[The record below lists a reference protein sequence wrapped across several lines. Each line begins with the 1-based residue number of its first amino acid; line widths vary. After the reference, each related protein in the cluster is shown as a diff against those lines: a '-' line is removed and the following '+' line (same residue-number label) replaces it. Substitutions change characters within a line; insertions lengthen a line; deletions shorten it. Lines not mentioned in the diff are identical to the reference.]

1 MSTAAETRVKPKNEL
16 PREVYLSLVD
26 SLFGHFAAMLA
37 GAICVTVAATLTAWK
52 TQDPWLWAC
61 AAIVLAIG
69 IARAIQM
76 HRYEQDKPQT
86 IAAAKRWEFHYA
98 IGAVAYCGML
108 GIWCLIGIGFNDD
121 QTVHLLCAIV
131 TVANV
136 VAGTSRVSGQPYIV
150 LSTLLAACAPLALGL
165 VLQNNPYYAAI
176 GILISLFFLGLH
188 RITAGLH
195 ETNLKAAIASHEIA
209 LLASRFDT
217 ALNNMPH
224 GLCMCDGKGRITVAN
239 RRLTELLGI
248 PRDSITPDTTIGDLL
263 QHCVTAGTLSER
275 NAERVTTHL
284 GHHISGSGDADST
297 IETLGNRAFEF
308 TVEVMENGGTV
319 VIVEDITERK
329 NAEAKIS
336 HMARFDAVTG
346 LPNRS
351 FFHDQLDN
359 ALRATRT
366 LDSCAV
372 LFIDLDQ
379 FKQVNDTLGH
389 PVGDRLLTSVA
400 DRLRGIVS
408 PTDTVAR
415 FGGDEFVVFRAGIA
429 SMDDAASLARRI
441 VDELGAPYE
450 IDHHQLIIGASIGIA
465 TNSRVGI
472 TADHLMKNADMALYR
487 AKSDGRGTWH
497 FFEWEMAT
505 KAESRRGLELDLRN
519 AVAADGFELHYQPLL
534 SMQTRRITTCEALLR
549 WSHPERGMIP
559 PGEFV
564 PLAEEMGLIGT
575 IGAWVLRQAC
585 IEATRWPAHVRV
597 AVNLSPMQFRR
608 GRVVEDVLG
617 ALAESGLPAS
627 RLEIE
632 ITESVLLQ
640 DTPTTHAV
648 LMQLHDA
655 GVSISLDDFG
665 TGYSSLSYLHRFP
678 LQKVKI
684 DRSFLRSSGAD
695 RSNKLLHGI
704 ARLSADLGMSVVVEG
719 IETDEQLALVLA
731 EPAITEAQGF
741 LFSRPVPKR
750 DIRALLSAAT
760 PYIRRVA

>member
-1 MSTAAETRVKPKNEL
+1 MSTAAETHVKPKNEL

-26 SLFGHFAAMLA
+26 SLFGNFAAMLA
-37 GAICVTVAATLTAWK
+37 GAICVAVAATLSAWK

-61 AAIVLAIG
+61 AVIVLVIG

-76 HRYEQDKPQT
+76 RGYEQDKPQT
-86 IAAAKRWEFHYA
+86 IAAAKRWEFQYA

-195 ETNLKAAIASHEIA
+195 ETNLKAAISSHEIA

-248 PRDSITPDTTIGDLL
+248 PRDLIAPDTTIGDLL
-263 QHCVTAGTLSER
+263 QHCVTVGTLSER
-275 NAERVTTHL
+275 NAARVTTHL

-297 IETLGNRAFEF
+297 IETQGDRAFEF

-319 VIVEDITERK
+319 LIVEDITERK
-329 NAEAKIS
+329 TAEAKIS

-351 FFHDQLDN
+351 FFHDQLDS
-359 ALRATRT
+359 ALRATRA

-400 DRLRGIVS
+400 DRLRGIVCPS
-408 PTDTVAR
+408 DTVAR
-415 FGGDEFVVFRAGIA
+415 FGGDEFVVFRAGI
-429 SMDDAASLARRI
+429 SDMDDAASLARRI

-465 TNSRVGI
+465 TNSRVAI

-487 AKSDGRGTWH
+487 AKSDGRGTWR

-519 AVAADGFELHYQPLL
+519 AVATEGFELHYQPLL
-534 SMQTRRITTCEALLR
+534 NMQTRRITTCEALLR
-549 WSHPERGMIP
+549 WPHPERGMIS

-597 AVNLSPMQFRR
+597 AVNLSPVQFKR
-608 GRVVEDVLG
+608 GSVVEDVLS
-617 ALAESGLPAS
+617 ALAGSGLPAS

-640 DTPTTHAV
+640 DTPATSAV

-684 DRSFLRSSGAD
+684 DRSFLRSSGVE

-719 IETDEQLALVLA
+719 IETDEHLALVLA

-750 DIRALLSAAT
+750 DIRALLSTAT

>member
-1 MSTAAETRVKPKNEL
+1 MSIAAETHVKPKNEL

-26 SLFGHFAAMLA
+26 SLFGNFAAMLA
-37 GAICVTVAATLTAWK
+37 GAICVAVAATLSAWK

-61 AAIVLAIG
+61 AVIVLVIG

-76 HRYEQDKPQT
+76 RGYEQDKPQT
-86 IAAAKRWEFHYA
+86 IAAAKRWEFQYA

-195 ETNLKAAIASHEIA
+195 ETNLKAAVSSHEIA

-248 PRDSITPDTTIGDLL
+248 PRDLIAPDTTIGDLL
-263 QHCVTAGTLSER
+263 QHCVTVGTLSER
-275 NAERVTTHL
+275 NAARVTTHL

-297 IETLGNRAFEF
+297 IETQGDRAFEF

-319 VIVEDITERK
+319 LIVEDITERK
-329 NAEAKIS
+329 TAEAKIS

-351 FFHDQLDN
+351 FFHDQLDS
-359 ALRATRT
+359 ALRATRA

-400 DRLRGIVS
+400 DRLRGIVCPS
-408 PTDTVAR
+408 DTVAR
-415 FGGDEFVVFRAGIA
+415 FGGDEFVVFRAGI
-429 SMDDAASLARRI
+429 SDMDDAASLARRI
-441 VDELGAPYE
+441 VEELGAPYE

-465 TNSRVGI
+465 TNSRVAI

-487 AKSDGRGTWH
+487 AKSDGRGTWR

-519 AVAADGFELHYQPLL
+519 AVATEGFELLFERSYMPLQPANDYRP
-534 SMQTRRITTCEALLR
+534 MAD
-549 WSHPERGMIP
+549 
-559 PGEFV
+559 
-564 PLAEEMGLIGT
+564 A
-575 IGAWVLRQAC
+575 
-585 IEATRWPAHVRV
+585 PAM
-597 AVNLSPMQFRR
+597 P
-608 GRVVEDVLG
+608 VLG
-617 ALAESGLPAS
+617 
-627 RLEIE
+627 
-632 ITESVLLQ
+632 
-640 DTPTTHAV
+640 
-648 LMQLHDA
+648 M
-655 GVSISLDDFG
+655 
-665 TGYSSLSYLHRFP
+665 
-678 LQKVKI
+678 
-684 DRSFLRSSGAD
+684 
-695 RSNKLLHGI
+695 
-704 ARLSADLGMSVVVEG
+704 MS
-719 IETDEQLALVLA
+719 
-731 EPAITEAQGF
+731 
-741 LFSRPVPKR
+741 
-750 DIRALLSAAT
+750 
-760 PYIRRVA
+760 

>member
-61 AAIVLAIG
+61 AAIVLVIG

-76 HRYEQDKPQT
+76 RRYEQNKPQT
-86 IAAAKRWEFHYA
+86 IAAAKRWEFEYA

-248 PRDSITPDTTIGDLL
+248 PRDLIAPDTTIGDLL
-263 QHCVTAGTLSER
+263 QHCVTVGTLSER

-284 GHHISGSGDADST
+284 GQHMSGSGDADST
-297 IETLGNRAFEF
+297 IETLGDRAFEF

-319 VIVEDITERK
+319 LIVEDITERK
-329 NAEAKIS
+329 TAEAKIS

-359 ALRATRT
+359 ALRATRA

-429 SMDDAASLARRI
+429 NMDDAASLARRI
-441 VDELGAPYE
+441 VEELGAPYE

-549 WSHPERGMIP
+549 WPHPERGMIP

-608 GRVVEDVLG
+608 GSVVEDVLG

-640 DTPTTHAV
+640 DTPATHAV

-684 DRSFLRSSGAD
+684 DRSFLRSSGVE

-760 PYIRRVA
+760 PYVRRVA

>member
-1 MSTAAETRVKPKNEL
+1 MSTAAETHVKPKNEL

-26 SLFGHFAAMLA
+26 SLFGNFAAMLA

-76 HRYEQDKPQT
+76 RRYEQDKPQT

-150 LSTLLAACAPLALGL
+150 LATLLAACAPLALGL

-248 PRDSITPDTTIGDLL
+248 PRDLIAPDTTISDLL
-263 QHCVTAGTLSER
+263 QHCVTVGTLSER

-284 GHHISGSGDADST
+284 GQHMSGSGDADST
-297 IETLGNRAFEF
+297 IETLGDRAFEF

-319 VIVEDITERK
+319 LIVEDITERK
-329 NAEAKIS
+329 TAEAKIS

-359 ALRATRT
+359 ALRATRA

-429 SMDDAASLARRI
+429 DMDDPASLARRI
-441 VDELGAPYE
+441 VDELGTPYE

-549 WSHPERGMIP
+549 WPHPERGMIP

-585 IEATRWPAHVRV
+585 IEAMRWPAHVRV
-597 AVNLSPMQFRR
+597 AVNLSPMQFKR
-608 GRVVEDVLG
+608 GSVVEDVLG

-640 DTPTTHAV
+640 DTPATHAV

-684 DRSFLRSSGAD
+684 DRSFLRSSGVE

-760 PYIRRVA
+760 PYVRRVA

>member
-76 HRYEQDKPQT
+76 RRYEQDKPQT

-108 GIWCLIGIGFNDD
+108 GIWCLIGIGLNDD

-248 PRDSITPDTTIGDLL
+248 PRDLIAPDTTIGDLL
-263 QHCVTAGTLSER
+263 QHCVTVGTLSER

-284 GHHISGSGDADST
+284 GQHMSGSGDADST
-297 IETLGNRAFEF
+297 IETLGDRAFEF

-319 VIVEDITERK
+319 LIVEDITERK

-429 SMDDAASLARRI
+429 DMDDPASLARRI
-441 VDELGAPYE
+441 VDELGTPYE

-534 SMQTRRITTCEALLR
+534 NMQTRRITTCEALLR
-549 WSHPERGMIP
+549 WPHPERGMIP

-608 GRVVEDVLG
+608 GSVVEDVLG

-640 DTPTTHAV
+640 DTPATHAV

-684 DRSFLRSSGAD
+684 DRSFLRSSGVE

-760 PYIRRVA
+760 PYVRRVA

>member
-61 AAIVLAIG
+61 AAIVLVIG

-76 HRYEQDKPQT
+76 RRYEQNKPQT
-86 IAAAKRWEFHYA
+86 IAAAKRWEFEYA

-248 PRDSITPDTTIGDLL
+248 PRDLIAPDTTIGDLL
-263 QHCVTAGTLSER
+263 QHCVTVGTLSER

-284 GHHISGSGDADST
+284 GQHMSGSGDADST
-297 IETLGNRAFEF
+297 IETLGDRAFEF

-319 VIVEDITERK
+319 LIVEDITERK
-329 NAEAKIS
+329 TAEAKIS

-359 ALRATRT
+359 ALRATRA

-429 SMDDAASLARRI
+429 DMDDPASLARRI
-441 VDELGAPYE
+441 VDELGTPYE

-549 WSHPERGMIP
+549 WPHPERGMIP

-608 GRVVEDVLG
+608 GSVVEDVLG

-640 DTPTTHAV
+640 DTPATHAV

-684 DRSFLRSSGAD
+684 DRSFLRSSGVE

-760 PYIRRVA
+760 PYVRRVA

>member
-1 MSTAAETRVKPKNEL
+1 MSTAAETHVKPKNEL

-26 SLFGHFAAMLA
+26 SLFGNFAAMLA
-37 GAICVTVAATLTAWK
+37 GAICVAVAATLSAWK

-61 AAIVLAIG
+61 AVIVLVIG

-76 HRYEQDKPQT
+76 RGYEQDKPQT
-86 IAAAKRWEFHYA
+86 IAAAKRWEFQYA

-108 GIWCLIGIGFNDD
+108 GIWCLIGIGLNDD

-248 PRDSITPDTTIGDLL
+248 PRDLIAPDTTISDLL
-263 QHCVTAGTLSER
+263 QHCVTVGTLSER

-284 GHHISGSGDADST
+284 GQHMSGSGDADST
-297 IETLGNRAFEF
+297 IETLGDRAFEF

-319 VIVEDITERK
+319 LIVEDITERK
-329 NAEAKIS
+329 TAEAKIS

-429 SMDDAASLARRI
+429 NMDDAASLARRI
-441 VDELGAPYE
+441 VEELGAPYE

-519 AVAADGFELHYQPLL
+519 AVATEGFELHYQPLL
-534 SMQTRRITTCEALLR
+534 NMQTRRITTCEALLR
-549 WSHPERGMIP
+549 WPHPERGMIP

-608 GRVVEDVLG
+608 GSVVEDVLG

-640 DTPTTHAV
+640 DTPATHAV

-684 DRSFLRSSGAD
+684 DRSFLRSSGVE

-760 PYIRRVA
+760 PYVRRVA

>member
-1 MSTAAETRVKPKNEL
+1 MSTAAETHIKPKNEL

-26 SLFGHFAAMLA
+26 SLFGNFAAMLA
-37 GAICVTVAATLTAWK
+37 GAICVAVAATLSAWK

-61 AAIVLAIG
+61 AVIVLVIG

-76 HRYEQDKPQT
+76 RGYEQDKPQT
-86 IAAAKRWEFHYA
+86 IAAAKRWEFQYA

-195 ETNLKAAIASHEIA
+195 ETNLKAAISSHEIA

-248 PRDSITPDTTIGDLL
+248 PRDLIAPDTTIGDLL
-263 QHCVTAGTLSER
+263 QHCVTVGTLSER
-275 NAERVTTHL
+275 NAARVTTHL

-297 IETLGNRAFEF
+297 IETQGDRAFEF

-319 VIVEDITERK
+319 LIVEDITERK
-329 NAEAKIS
+329 TAEAKIS

-351 FFHDQLDN
+351 FFHDQLDS
-359 ALRATRT
+359 ALRATRA

-400 DRLRGIVS
+400 DRLRGIVCPS
-408 PTDTVAR
+408 DTVAR
-415 FGGDEFVVFRAGIA
+415 FGGDEFVVFRAGI
-429 SMDDAASLARRI
+429 SDMDDAASLARRI
-441 VDELGAPYE
+441 VEELGAPYE
-450 IDHHQLIIGASIGIA
+450 IDHHQLLIGASIGIA
-465 TNSRVGI
+465 TNSRVAI

-487 AKSDGRGTWH
+487 AKSDGRGTWR

-519 AVAADGFELHYQPLL
+519 AVATEGFELLFERSYMPLQPANDYRP
-534 SMQTRRITTCEALLR
+534 MAD
-549 WSHPERGMIP
+549 
-559 PGEFV
+559 
-564 PLAEEMGLIGT
+564 A
-575 IGAWVLRQAC
+575 
-585 IEATRWPAHVRV
+585 PAM
-597 AVNLSPMQFRR
+597 P
-608 GRVVEDVLG
+608 VLG
-617 ALAESGLPAS
+617 
-627 RLEIE
+627 
-632 ITESVLLQ
+632 
-640 DTPTTHAV
+640 
-648 LMQLHDA
+648 M
-655 GVSISLDDFG
+655 
-665 TGYSSLSYLHRFP
+665 
-678 LQKVKI
+678 
-684 DRSFLRSSGAD
+684 
-695 RSNKLLHGI
+695 
-704 ARLSADLGMSVVVEG
+704 MS
-719 IETDEQLALVLA
+719 
-731 EPAITEAQGF
+731 
-741 LFSRPVPKR
+741 
-750 DIRALLSAAT
+750 
-760 PYIRRVA
+760 

>member
-1 MSTAAETRVKPKNEL
+1 MSTAAETHVKPKNEL

-26 SLFGHFAAMLA
+26 SLFGNFAAMLA
-37 GAICVTVAATLTAWK
+37 GAICVAVAATLSAWK

-61 AAIVLAIG
+61 AVIVLVIG

-76 HRYEQDKPQT
+76 RGYEQDKPQT
-86 IAAAKRWEFHYA
+86 IAAAKRWEFQYA

-195 ETNLKAAIASHEIA
+195 ETNLKAAISSHEIA

-239 RRLTELLGI
+239 CRLTELLGI
-248 PRDSITPDTTIGDLL
+248 PRDLIAPDTTIGDLL
-263 QHCVTAGTLSER
+263 QHCVTVGTLSER
-275 NAERVTTHL
+275 NAARVTTHL

-297 IETLGNRAFEF
+297 IETQGDRAFEF

-319 VIVEDITERK
+319 LIVEDITERK
-329 NAEAKIS
+329 TAEAKIS

-351 FFHDQLDN
+351 FFHDQLDS
-359 ALRATRT
+359 ALRATRA

-400 DRLRGIVS
+400 DRLRGIVCPS
-408 PTDTVAR
+408 DTVAR
-415 FGGDEFVVFRAGIA
+415 FGGDEFVVFRAGI
-429 SMDDAASLARRI
+429 SDMDDAASLARRI
-441 VDELGAPYE
+441 VEELGAPYE
-450 IDHHQLIIGASIGIA
+450 IDHHQLLIGASIGIA
-465 TNSRVGI
+465 TNSRVAI

-487 AKSDGRGTWH
+487 AKSDGRGTWR

-519 AVAADGFELHYQPLL
+519 AVATEGFELHYQPLL
-534 SMQTRRITTCEALLR
+534 NMQTRRITTCEALLR
-549 WSHPERGMIP
+549 WPHPERGMIS

-585 IEATRWPAHVRV
+585 IEAMRWPAHVRV
-597 AVNLSPMQFRR
+597 AVNLSPVQFKR
-608 GRVVEDVLG
+608 GSVVEDVLS
-617 ALAESGLPAS
+617 ALAGSGLPAS

-640 DTPTTHAV
+640 DTPATSAV

-684 DRSFLRSSGAD
+684 DRSFLRSSGVE

-719 IETDEQLALVLA
+719 IETDEHLALVLA

>member
-76 HRYEQDKPQT
+76 RRYEQDKPQT

-108 GIWCLIGIGFNDD
+108 GIWCLIGIGLNDD

-248 PRDSITPDTTIGDLL
+248 PRDLIAPDTTISDLL
-263 QHCVTAGTLSER
+263 QHCVTVGTLSER

-284 GHHISGSGDADST
+284 GQHMSGSGDADST
-297 IETLGNRAFEF
+297 IETLGDRAFEF

-319 VIVEDITERK
+319 LIVEDITERK
-329 NAEAKIS
+329 TAEAKIS

-359 ALRATRT
+359 ALRATRA

-429 SMDDAASLARRI
+429 NMDDAASLARRI
-441 VDELGAPYE
+441 VEELGAPYE

-534 SMQTRRITTCEALLR
+534 NMQTRRITTCEALLR
-549 WSHPERGMIP
+549 WPHPERGMIP

-608 GRVVEDVLG
+608 GSVVEDVLG

-640 DTPTTHAV
+640 DTPATHAV

-684 DRSFLRSSGAD
+684 DRSFLRSSGVE

-760 PYIRRVA
+760 PYVRRVA

>member
-1 MSTAAETRVKPKNEL
+1 MSIATETHVKPKTEL
-16 PREVYLSLVD
+16 PRDVYLSLVD
-26 SLFGHFAAMLA
+26 SLFGNFAAMLA
-37 GAICVTVAATLTAWK
+37 GGICVAVAATLTAWK
-52 TQDPWLWAC
+52 TQDPLLWAC
-61 AAIVLAIG
+61 AAIVLVLG

-76 HRYEQDKPQT
+76 RRYEENKPKT
-86 IAAAKRWEFHYA
+86 AAAAKRWEFQYVV
-98 IGAVAYCGML
+98 GAVAYCGML

-136 VAGTSRVSGQPYIV
+136 VAGASRVSGQPYIV

-165 VLQNNPYYAAI
+165 LLQNNPYYAAI

-195 ETNLKAAIASHEIA
+195 ETNLKAAIASHEISS
-209 LLASRFDT
+209 LARRFDT

-239 RRLTELLGI
+239 RRLTELLGV
-248 PRDSITPDTTIGDLL
+248 PRDLITPEITIRGLL
-263 QHCVTAGTLSER
+263 QRCTVVGTLSER
-275 NAERVTTHL
+275 NAERVLTHL
-284 GHHISGSGDADST
+284 THHISGSSDAEPT
-297 IETLGNRAFEF
+297 IETQGERAFEF

-329 NAEAKIS
+329 TAEAKIN

-351 FFHDQLDN
+351 FFHDQLEN
-359 ALRATRT
+359 ALRAART

-400 DRLRGIVS
+400 DRLRDIVR

-429 SMDDAASLARRI
+429 NMDDAASLAARI
-441 VDELGAPYE
+441 VDELGRPYE

-465 TNSRVGI
+465 TNSREAI
-472 TADHLMKNADMALYR
+472 TADHVMKNADMALYR
-487 AKSDGRGTWH
+487 AKSDGRGTWR
-497 FFEWEMAT
+497 FFEWEMAV

-519 AVAADGFELHYQPLL
+519 TVAEEGFELHYQPLL
-534 SMQTRRITTCEALLR
+534 NMKTRRISTCEALLR
-549 WSHPERGMIP
+549 WRHPERGMISP
-559 PGEFV
+559 AEFI

-585 IEATRWPAHVRV
+585 IEATRWPADVRI
-597 AVNLSPMQFRR
+597 AVNLSPVQFKR
-608 GRVVEDVLG
+608 GSVVEDVLN

-640 DTPTTHAV
+640 DTPATSAV
-648 LMQLHDA
+648 LMQLRDA

-684 DRSFLRSSGAD
+684 DRSFLRTNGAD

-750 DIRALLSAAT
+750 DIRDLLAAST
-760 PYIRRVA
+760 PYIRKVA

>member
-1 MSTAAETRVKPKNEL
+1 M
-16 PREVYLSLVD
+16 PREIYLSLVD
-26 SLFGHFAAMLA
+26 SLFGNVSAMLA
-37 GAICVTVAATLTAWK
+37 GAICVAVAATLTAWK
-52 TQDPWLWAC
+52 TDDPWLWAC
-61 AAIVLAIG
+61 AAGLLAVG
-69 IARAIQM
+69 VARAIQM
-76 HRYEQDKPQT
+76 RRYEQNKPQT
-86 IAAAKRWEFHYA
+86 GQAARRWEVQYA
-98 IGAVAYCGML
+98 VGAIAYCGML
-108 GIWCLIGIGFNDD
+108 GLWCLAGIGFQPD
-121 QTVHLLCAIV
+121 QTVHLMCSMVA
-131 TVANV
+131 VANV
-136 VAGTSRVSGQPYIV
+136 VAGTSRVSGRPYIV
-150 LSTLLAACAPLALGL
+150 LFTLLATCVPLALGL
-165 VLQNNPYYAAI
+165 ILQANLYYAAL

-188 RITAGLH
+188 RITSGLH
-195 ETNLKAAIASHEIA
+195 ETNMKAVIASHEVS
-209 LLASRFDT
+209 LLAHRFDT

-224 GLCMCDGKGRITVAN
+224 GLCMCDATGRITVAN
-239 RRLTELLGI
+239 RRLTELLAV
-248 PRDSITPDTTIGDLL
+248 PRADLTPDTTIADLL
-263 QHCVTAGTLSER
+263 ERCVTVGTLSKR
-275 NAERVTTHL
+275 NAERVLMHL
-284 GHHISGSGDADST
+284 TCHISGSGDADST
-297 IETLGNRAFEF
+297 LEIIGERAFEF

-351 FFHDQLDN
+351 FFHDQLEN
-359 ALRATRT
+359 ALRLTRA
-366 LDSCAV
+366 LESCAV

-389 PVGDRLLTSVA
+389 PIGDRLLSSVA
-400 DRLRGIVS
+400 DRLRAIVR
-408 PTDTVAR
+408 PTDTIAR
-415 FGGDEFVVFRAGIA
+415 FGGDEFVVFRAGVA
-429 SMDDAASLARRI
+429 SAEEATALAARI
-441 VDELGAPYE
+441 VDGLGQPYQ

-465 TNSRVGI
+465 TNSRDGI

-487 AKSDGRGTWH
+487 AKSDGRGTWR
-497 FFEWEMAT
+497 FFEWEMAV

-519 AVAADGFELHYQPLL
+519 TVAEEGFELHYQPLL
-534 SMQTRRITTCEALLR
+534 NMKTQRISTCEALLR
-549 WSHPERGMIP
+549 WKHPVRGMISP
-559 PGEFV
+559 AEFI

-575 IGAWVLRQAC
+575 IGSWVLRQAC
-585 IEATRWPAHVRV
+585 IEATRWPADVRV
-597 AVNLSPMQFRR
+597 AVNLSPVQFKR
-608 GRVVEDVLG
+608 GGVVEDVLN
-617 ALAESGLPAS
+617 ALAASGLPPS

-640 DTPTTHAV
+640 DTPATHAI
-648 LMQLHDA
+648 LFQLRDA

-684 DRSFLRSSGAD
+684 DRSFLRGSGAE

-750 DIRALLSAAT
+750 EIRELLAFTT
-760 PYIRRVA
+760 PYVRRKVA

>member
-76 HRYEQDKPQT
+76 RRYEQDKPQT

-108 GIWCLIGIGFNDD
+108 GIWCLIGIGLNDD

-248 PRDSITPDTTIGDLL
+248 PRDLIAPDTTIGDLL
-263 QHCVTAGTLSER
+263 QHCVTVGTLSER

-284 GHHISGSGDADST
+284 GQHMSGSGDADST
-297 IETLGNRAFEF
+297 IETLGDRAFEF

-319 VIVEDITERK
+319 LIVEDITERK
-329 NAEAKIS
+329 TAEAKIS

-359 ALRATRT
+359 ALRATRA

-429 SMDDAASLARRI
+429 NMDDAASLARRI
-441 VDELGAPYE
+441 VEELGAPYE

-549 WSHPERGMIP
+549 WPHPERGMIP

-608 GRVVEDVLG
+608 GSVVEDVLG

-640 DTPTTHAV
+640 DTPATHAV

-684 DRSFLRSSGAD
+684 DRSFLRSSGVE

-760 PYIRRVA
+760 PYVRRVA